1 MSDETKSENLRP
13 GWKRGQSG
21 NPRGRPKGSRNRIT
35 LVALAAM
42 EEGAEAIARRMVELA
57 KDGDISAARLVL
69 ERLVPPARER
79 PVSMAMPD
87 TSTAEGISAAQ
98 QTILQA
104 AASGELL
111 PGEAATLA
119 GIVETRRKAL
129 ETEELER
136 RVAALE
142 ERHDRT

>member
-1 MSDETKSENLRP
+1 
-13 GWKRGQSG
+13 
-21 NPRGRPKGSRNRIT
+21 
-35 LVALAAM
+35 
-42 EEGAEAIARRMVELA
+42 
-57 KDGDISAARLVL
+57 
-69 ERLVPPARER
+69 
-79 PVSMAMPD
+79 MPD

>member
-13 GWKRGQSG
+13 GWKQGQSG